1 LSIALGPGAMTP
13 RGRTAILLGLSFG
26 TAAFGGVWD
35 HNRALE
41 SCSLMPGPKSIAA
54 RSEISVRD

>member
-1 LSIALGPGAMTP
+1 MTP